1 MLHAALLQKGPTTNR
16 AFCFLKSM
24 MRLVAGD
31 IAALDSFTLALLH
44 AALVVALLMRVDVFC
59 DWRT

>member
-1 MLHAALLQKGPTTNR
+1 MQRYYRKARPRIGP
-16 AFCFLKSM
+16 FCFLKSM